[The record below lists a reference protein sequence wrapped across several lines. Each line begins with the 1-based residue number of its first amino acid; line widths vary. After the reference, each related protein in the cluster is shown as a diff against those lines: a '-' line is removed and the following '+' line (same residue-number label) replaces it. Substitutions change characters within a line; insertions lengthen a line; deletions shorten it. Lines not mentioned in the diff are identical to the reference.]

1 MIIQFERRFF
11 RYKDEVGKFVADM
24 LRNGGSW
31 DFTVAVVED
40 TEDKPGGFE
49 VTAEPKCVEWKETM
63 IVQGD
68 NLDGKDYV
76 VCVPDGTVN
85 LVSWG
90 DLSIERSQKRTN
102 ATRI

>member
-1 MIIQFERRFF
+1 MTIQFERRFF
-11 RYKDEVGKFVADM
+11 RYKDEVGKYIADT
-24 LRNGGSW
+24 LANGGSW
-31 DFTVAVVED
+31 NFTVAVVED

-49 VTAEPKCVEWKETM
+49 VSSNPLCIEWKETM

-76 VCVPDGTVN
+76 VCVPDGTVD